1 MNSTEKKI
9 PVSACIVSYNNQ
21 AIIAQAIHSVLDHTK
36 GVDLEL
42 YIYDNASTD
51 RTVEV
56 IKEEFQ
62 QVWLMQSKKN
72 RGFGSGHNKVLP
84 KLTSKYH
91 VIINPD
97 ILLQSDA
104 ITEIVSYMEEHPDVH
119 LAVPRFLNADGS
131 EQFTPKLTPKF
142 RYMLG
147 GRLEKHGGIFKRWR
161 DEYTLKGQDITE
173 PIDVGFC
180 SGCFMVI
187 RTETFRQIGGFDP
200 RYFLYNEDADLTRS
214 VKEVGRAVYIPSVS
228 VVHLW
233 ERAYMKKNKYL
244 CIQIQ
249 SMLKYF
255 WKWRGRLHEE

>member
-1 MNSTEKKI
+1 MDNMNKKI

-21 AIIAQAIHSVLDHTK
+21 DIITQAIRSVLDHTK

-72 RGFGSGHNKVLP
+72 RGFGRGHNKVIP
-84 KLTSKYH
+84 RLTSRYH

-97 ILLQSDA
+97 ILLQEDA
-104 ITEIVSYMEEHPDVH
+104 ITEIVSYMEAHPDVH
-119 LAVPRFLNADGS
+119 LAVPKFLNADGS
-131 EQFTPKLTPKF
+131 EQFTPKKAPKF
-142 RYMLG
+142 KYMLS
-147 GRLEKHGGIFKRWR
+147 GRFEKFGGIFKRWR
-161 DEYTLKGQDITE
+161 DEYTMRNEVITE
-173 PIDVGFC
+173 PVDISFC
-180 SGCFMVI
+180 GGCFMVI
-187 RTETFRQIGGFDP
+187 RTEVFKQIGGFDP
-200 RYFLYNEDADLTRS
+200 RYFLYNEDADLTRE
-214 VKEVGRAVYIPSVS
+214 VKQLGRAVYIPTIS

-233 ERAYMKKNKYL
+233 ARAYMKNKKYL
-244 CIQIQ
+244 WIQIQ

-255 WKWRGRLHEE
+255 WKWRGKPYDG